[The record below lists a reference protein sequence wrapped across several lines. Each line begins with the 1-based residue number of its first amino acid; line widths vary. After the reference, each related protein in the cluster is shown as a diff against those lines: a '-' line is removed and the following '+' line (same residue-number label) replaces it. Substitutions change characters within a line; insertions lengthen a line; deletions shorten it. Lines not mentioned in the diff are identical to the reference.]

1 MRVEDHKIL
10 VTLKESGTIR
20 GAAKELLISQ
30 PALSQRLKHIEDHWG
45 QKIFIR
51 SHKHLALTP
60 AGEQIVEFANRVISE
75 ERRVRDE
82 VSIHSGGVGGT
93 LSLGVSSVIGQYVL
107 PKLLESY
114 INLHPQVKIELDTGL
129 SEGFRQAPDD
139 FHICIIRGEPLRQ
152 ENCQE
157 LFSDRLFLVE
167 KKNLNRMNVDK
178 PLIEFQA
185 DSSYGSAVNDWFLQN
200 SNISYS
206 QKIKVDQIET
216 CKQLMSKGIG
226 MAVLPEIAIQDLNDQ
241 EYSIHPLHL
250 KGEAI
255 TRKTW
260 ICTTDTAQQLPQVQ
274 AFFQILKLDM

>member
-1 MRVEDHKIL
+1 MRVEDQKIL
-10 VTLKESGTIR
+10 VALKEAGTIR

-51 SHKHLALTP
+51 SHKRLALTP

-75 ERRVRDE
+75 ERKVRDE
-82 VSIHSGGVGGT
+82 VSIHSGGIGGT

-107 PKLLESY
+107 PKMLETY
-114 INLHPQVKIELDTGL
+114 INQHPYVKIDLETGL
-129 SEGFRQAPDD
+129 SEGFRQAPDH
-139 FHICIIRGEPLRQ
+139 FHICIIRGEPIKQ
-152 ENCQE
+152 EHCQE
-157 LFSDRLFLVE
+157 LFSDKLYLVE
-167 KKNLNRMNVDK
+167 KKESNKNTRDK

-185 DSSYGSAVNDWFLQN
+185 DSSYGSTVNEWFLQN

-241 EYSIHPLHL
+241 EYLIHPLHL
-250 KGEAI
+250 KGKAI

-260 ICTTDTAQQLPQVQ
+260 ICTSDTARQLPQVQ
-274 AFFQILKLDM
+274 AFFQVLKLGI